1 MRRTRLV
8 RTLTFWFRP
17 AFALRVVSRFQR
29 IVGFDRAIA
38 LASSAFTALIPMAL
52 LVGSILGRL
61 GRQDVAGSIITRYGL
76 TGGGADAVRALF
88 SLETGADSSLGV
100 LGSLFLVI
108 SALSFARAAQRLFEQ
123 TWELP
128 PLSVRNTLN
137 GLRWLLGLVVFALV
151 SGWIHAVLSGGRVQ
165 VLATVC
171 EVPLAAAFLVW
182 SGWLLTA
189 RRRPWRDMIP
199 FGVIGGLL
207 SALYAVGS
215 AVYLPRL
222 FSSYATRY
230 GPLGAVF
237 ALIAALFGAMLT
249 LVGSEAV
256 GREVS
261 DELGRIRRG
270 EAPPDDEI
278 RREWATVV
286 DQTRER
292 WQTAREDLARRR
304 ARRSDR
310 RANRKAKRGAKD
322 GSKGGPRGGARGGSK
337 NGSEPD

>member
-1 MRRTRLV
+1 MRRARLV
-8 RTLTFWFRP
+8 RTLTFWLRP

-52 LVGSILGRL
+52 LVASILGRL
-61 GRQDVAGSIITRYGL
+61 GKEDVAESIVRRYGL

-88 SLETGADSSLGV
+88 SFDTGPGESLGV
-100 LGSLFLVI
+100 LGSLFLLV
-108 SALSFARAAQRLFEQ
+108 SALSFTRAAQRLFEQ

-128 PLSVRNTLN
+128 ALSVRNTLN
-137 GLRWLLGLVVFALV
+137 GLRWLLGLVVFALA
-151 SGWIHAVLSGGRVQ
+151 SGWLHALLSGRRVQ

-171 EVPLAAAFLVW
+171 EVPLTSAFLVW

-249 LVGSEAV
+249 LVGSDAV

-310 RANRKAKRGAKD
+310 RANRKARRESKRESRRDQKRD
-322 GSKGGPRGGARGGSK
+322 SNRDSKG
-337 NGSEPD
+337 D